1 METETLAQEDPGK
14 TTGSDIAN
22 WVKRSC
28 RFFTICLK
36 HTGTGPVAYKF
47 AATRLGVLES
57 PATAHGEELILQP
70 LQQPRELSDIGS
82 YPPRFIAC
90 ELLELRSVAFLIL

>member
-1 METETLAQEDPGK
+1 MQE
-14 TTGSDIAN
+14 I
-22 WVKRSC
+22 
-28 RFFTICLK
+28 
-36 HTGTGPVAYKF
+36 GTRMDNGRPVAYKF

-57 PATAHGEELILQP
+57 PATAHEEELILQP
-70 LQQPRELSDIGS
+70 LQQPRELSDIGR